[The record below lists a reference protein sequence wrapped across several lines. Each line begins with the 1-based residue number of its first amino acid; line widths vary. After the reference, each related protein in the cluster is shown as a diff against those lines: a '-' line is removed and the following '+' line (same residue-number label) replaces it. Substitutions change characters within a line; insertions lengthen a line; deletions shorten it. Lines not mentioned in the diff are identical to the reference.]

1 MHGGRTMPQYA
12 VKIGEI
18 HLVSNK
24 PITPEERERAI
35 RGMAKNHGTRRP
47 LEVTEGGLE
56 ISIVIG

>member
-1 MHGGRTMPQYA
+1 MPQYA